1 MAVRQRTGFEGREML
16 ELNDVSHVY
25 ANGTRALDHVTL
37 SIPRGMYGLLGP
49 NGAGKSTLMRTIATL
64 QTPTEGQVRFGDID
78 VIREPERLR
87 RTLGYL
93 PQDFG
98 VYPRVSAYD
107 MLDHMAVLKG
117 VASAGDRKRTVE
129 SLLHQV
135 NLWPVRKKALAGF
148 SGGMRQRFG
157 IAQALIGNPEL
168 IIVDEPTAGLDPEER
183 NRFLNLLAEIGE
195 NVVVILSTH
204 IVEDV
209 SDLCPR
215 MAVMANGRIQ
225 LEGVPIELIQST
237 KGRIWMKVIDRSEL
251 EDYRGKY
258 ELISTRLFAGR
269 TVIHILADSDPGNG
283 FTAVEGGLE
292 DVYFST
298 LAHSRRAA

>member
-1 MAVRQRTGFEGREML
+1 ML
-16 ELNDVSHVY
+16 NLHDVSHVY

-37 SIPRGMYGLLGP
+37 TIPRGMYGLLGP

-64 QTPTEGQVRFGDID
+64 QTPSEGKILFGDID
-78 VIREPERLR
+78 VIAEPDRLR

-98 VYPRVSAYD
+98 VYPRISAED

-117 VASAGDRKRTVE
+117 IASKADRKSTVE
-129 SLLHQV
+129 TLLNQT
-135 NLWPVRKKALAGF
+135 NLWNVRKKALAGY

-157 IAQALIGNPEL
+157 IAQALIGNPGL

-209 SDLCPR
+209 SDLCTR
-215 MAVMANGRIQ
+215 MAVMVDGRVQ
-225 LEGVPIELIQST
+225 LEGAPLDLIDATRGHVWSKTIE
-237 KGRIWMKVIDRSEL
+237 RSALPAHHER
-251 EDYRGKY
+251 YKI
-258 ELISTRLFAGR
+258 ISTRLFAGQ
-269 TVIHILADSDPGNG
+269 TIVHILSDKDPGDG
-283 FTAVEGGLE
+283 FAPADADLE

-298 LAHSRRAA
+298 LARARRAA

>member
-1 MAVRQRTGFEGREML
+1 ML
-16 ELNDVSHVY
+16 SLQDVSHVY
-25 ANGTRALDHVTL
+25 ANGTRALDRVTL

-64 QTPTEGQVRFGDID
+64 QAPTEGTIRFGDID
-78 VIREPERLR
+78 VIAEPDRVR

-98 VYPRVSAYD
+98 VYPRISAEG
-107 MLDHMAVLKG
+107 MLDHLAVLKG
-117 VASAGDRKRTVE
+117 IAAKADRRQTVE
-129 SLLHQV
+129 TLLHQT
-135 NLWPVRKKALAGF
+135 NLWSVRKKALAGF

-157 IAQALIGNPEL
+157 IAQALIGNPGL

-204 IVEDV
+204 IVGDV
-209 SDLCPR
+209 SDLCTR
-215 MAVMANGRIQ
+215 MAVLVDGRVR
-225 LEGVPIELIQST
+225 LEGAPLELIGAT
-237 KGRIWMKVIDRSEL
+237 RGRIWTKTIDRGALPQHRE
-251 EDYRGKY
+251 RY
-258 ELISTRLFAGR
+258 EILSSRLFAGR
-269 TVIHILADSDPGNG
+269 TILHVLSDQDPGDG
-283 FTAVEGGLE
+283 FAPADAGLE

-298 LAHSRRAA
+298 LAAARRAA

>member
-1 MAVRQRTGFEGREML
+1 ML
-16 ELNDVSHVY
+16 IIENLTHVY
-25 ANGTRALDHVTL
+25 ANGVKALDEVSLT
-37 SIPRGMYGLLGP
+37 IPRGMYGLLGP
-49 NGAGKSTLMRTIATL
+49 NGAGKSTLMRTVATL
-64 QTPTEGQVRFGDID
+64 QSPTSGHIRFGDID
-78 VIREPERLR
+78 VLKSPDLLR

-117 VASAGDRKRTVE
+117 IAGAKERKDVVE
-129 SLLHQV
+129 SLLNQV
-135 NLWPVRKKALAGF
+135 NLWTVRKKAIAGF

-157 IAQALIGNPEL
+157 IAQALIGDPRL

-209 SDLCPR
+209 SDLCPA
-215 MAVMANGRIQ
+215 MAIICDGRIVKEGAPAALVTQ
-225 LEGVPIELIQST
+225 LS
-237 KGRIWMKVIDRSEL
+237 GRIWRKTIDKAEL
-251 EDYRGKY
+251 EDAKARHQV
-258 ELISTRLFAGR
+258 ISTRLLSGR
-269 TVIHILADSDPGNG
+269 TVIHVLADQDPGDG
-283 FTAVEGGLE
+283 FGQVEGGLE

-298 LAHSRRAA
+298 LSTTRCAA